1 MKRSLFISVLV
12 LMLSIITTQYFVP
25 DTVASESAD
34 TASLKATHQKYMQA
48 WTDRDLD
55 IIVDIGTGAAGFG
68 HSTPFP
74 RPVRVKE
81 TFGKI
86 VQQFYD
92 MMDVFTVTL
101 ITENYRVVGD
111 TGLAWGH
118 CSYTTKQKDGPQRTV
133 YMRYAHTFARADGK
147 WTLVMYHRS
156 LVPTED
162 FQ

>member
-1 MKRSLFISVLV
+1 MKRFIFIAALV
-12 LMLSIITTQYFVP
+12 LMLSTITTYYLTT
-25 DTVASESAD
+25 DTAASDSAD
-34 TASLKATHQKYMQA
+34 TTSLAATHQKYMQA
-48 WTDRDLD
+48 WSDRDLD
-55 IIVDIGTGAAGFG
+55 IIVEFGTGAAGFG

-81 TFGKI
+81 TFGKV
-86 VQQFYD
+86 VQQFYS
-92 MMDVFTVTL
+92 MMDVFIVTL

-133 YMRYAHTFARADGK
+133 YMRYAHTFARTDGK

>member
-1 MKRSLFISVLV
+1 MKAAHRN
-12 LMLSIITTQYFVP
+12 
-25 DTVASESAD
+25 
-34 TASLKATHQKYMQA
+34 YMQA

-74 RPVRVKE
+74 RPVRVKNK
-81 TFGKI
+81 FRKM
-86 VQQFYD
+86 VQQFYN

-133 YMRYAHTFARADGK
+133 YLRYAHTFARADGK

-156 LVPTED
+156 LLPTVD